1 MRRWGSDSVERIGI
15 SGSFKAPSARAPA
28 MRAVAQ
34 SIEATLAWR
43 QGSYAR
49 ALELQ
54 REALPVLRQADD
66 PWPLHAAL
74 ADVGWIALW
83 QGDLRTAQ
91 AHFEEA
97 LAVARA
103 AGDRVNEAIALHN
116 LGCLALDQADYST
129 AYARSE
135 AGLALARMVGD
146 A

>member
-1 MRRWGSDSVERIGI
+1 
-15 SGSFKAPSARAPA
+15 

-54 REALPVLRQADD
+54 TEALPLLRQADD

-74 ADVGWIALW
+74 EDVGLIAQY
-83 QGDLRTAQ
+83 QGDYRAAR
-91 AHFEEA
+91 AHFDEA

-103 AGDRVNEAIALHN
+103 AGDHVNEAVALHN
-116 LGCLALDQADYST
+116 LGCPLGGCRPRRST
-129 AYARSE
+129 AAT
-135 AGLALARMVGD
+135 
-146 A
+146 